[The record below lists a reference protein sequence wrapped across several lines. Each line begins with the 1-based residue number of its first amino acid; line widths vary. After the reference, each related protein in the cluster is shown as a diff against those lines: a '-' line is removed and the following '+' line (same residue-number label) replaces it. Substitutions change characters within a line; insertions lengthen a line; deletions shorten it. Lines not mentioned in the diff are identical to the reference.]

1 MYSGRP
7 FPLDEELSILRG
19 SSDSCGLGMSRELGN
34 GGLSLA
40 ELVVED
46 GILYND
52 AGSGGSALPSAEDT
66 QARVWSMQ
74 DELCRK
80 AATVAR
86 LQGMSMIQSMEYF
99 CVSEADLKE
108 LGNDERRIMKLK
120 MKLATVDALLLPE
133 GQSSVQKFQNP
144 QARQHPLVPSGPSE
158 MPMRQG
164 LACLA
169 RDPLPCSN
177 ETGSTPSSSAKP
189 EGRYQKRQ
197 FWTVDTFMEIYKELT
212 SGSSSA
218 GLEAPARSDDPF
230 GPLDLL
236 TQPLLPIHPDVLRSI
251 QETRKNVYKQLE
263 RGDGTEIGSPQYVWS
278 WTVYFFRHIG
288 RPALADEVR
297 QKFKDAHPQLTKKC
311 GGRAIGHGGGQEWL
325 SVPAAMAA
333 AFPNGELSAAHQA
346 HQPTKRSK
354 KNGSGA
360 KVAGGCGGAGAGGGG
375 AGGAG
380 GGEAGPPLSGGPVV
394 IQCSRRR
401 FPPSQAAK
409 MSARCGCFFQSPYLP
424 GITAVHLISP

>member
-1 MYSGRP
+1 MG
-7 FPLDEELSILRG
+7 EL
-19 SSDSCGLGMSRELGN
+19 
-34 GGLSLA
+34 
-40 ELVVED
+40 VED
-46 GILYND
+46 GIFHS
-52 AGSGGSALPSAEDT
+52 AGSGGSALHFAEDT

-74 DELCRK
+74 EELCRK

-108 LGNDERRIMKLK
+108 LGNDARREMKLK
-120 MKLATVDALLLPE
+120 MKLATVNALLLPE
-133 GQSSVQKFQNP
+133 GQSSVENP
-144 QARQHPLVPSGPSE
+144 QARAALQPLLVPSGPSE

-189 EGRYQKRQ
+189 EGRYKKRQ
-197 FWTVDTFMEIYKELT
+197 FWTVDTYMEIYEELT
-212 SGSSSA
+212 SGSSSSA

-236 TQPLLPIHPDVLRSI
+236 TQPLLPIHPDVLQSI
-251 QETRKNVYKQLE
+251 QETRPNVYKQLE

-297 QKFKDAHPQLTKKC
+297 QQFKAAHPQLTKKC

-325 SVPAAMAA
+325 SLPAAMAV

-346 HQPTKRSK
+346 HPPTKRSK

-375 AGGAG
+375 AGGADAESHARGG
-380 GGEAGPPLSGGPVV
+380 GGEGGALVSLAGAPAPAAAPAPAP
-394 IQCSRRR
+394 RRR
-401 FPPSQAAK
+401 CRPRGGGGGGGGGVGPAFGDGSSRPRRRWTGGGGAAVTCI
-409 MSARCGCFFQSPYLP
+409 AAAA
-424 GITAVHLISP
+424 T

>member
-1 MYSGRP
+1 
-7 FPLDEELSILRG
+7 
-19 SSDSCGLGMSRELGN
+19 
-34 GGLSLA
+34 
-40 ELVVED
+40 
-46 GILYND
+46 
-52 AGSGGSALPSAEDT
+52 
-66 QARVWSMQ
+66 
-74 DELCRK
+74 
-80 AATVAR
+80 
-86 LQGMSMIQSMEYF
+86 
-99 CVSEADLKE
+99 
-108 LGNDERRIMKLK
+108 
-120 MKLATVDALLLPE
+120 
-133 GQSSVQKFQNP
+133 
-144 QARQHPLVPSGPSE
+144 

-236 TQPLLPIHPDVLRSI
+236 TQPLLPIHPDVLQSI
-251 QETRKNVYKQLE
+251 QETRPNVYKQLE

-297 QKFKDAHPQLTKKC
+297 QQFKAAHPELMKKC

-325 SVPAAMAA
+325 SLPAAMAV
-333 AFPNGELSAAHQA
+333 AFPNGELSAA

-375 AGGAG
+375 AGGA
-380 GGEAGPPLSGGPVV
+380 
-394 IQCSRRR
+394 
-401 FPPSQAAK
+401 
-409 MSARCGCFFQSPYLP
+409 
-424 GITAVHLISP
+424 AVASDD